1 MKSLVTVIIVIGVI
15 WLVWY
20 ALTSGLP
27 GDVLDPF
34 TPPPR

>member
-1 MKSLVTVIIVIGVI
+1 VGKLVGWIIAIGLI
-15 WLVWY
+15 LVVLY